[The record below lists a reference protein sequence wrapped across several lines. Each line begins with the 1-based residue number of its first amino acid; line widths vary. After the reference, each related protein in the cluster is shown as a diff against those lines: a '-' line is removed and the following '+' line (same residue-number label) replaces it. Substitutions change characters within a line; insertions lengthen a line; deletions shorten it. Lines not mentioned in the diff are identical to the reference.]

1 MLEEDQSKAM
11 EEVHTKGDQEPLDQ
25 VMEDDVANEEKVKVV
40 EDSLSKADWLS
51 KTHLLS
57 KASSSFSRWETLEE
71 DKSKN
76 CMPSAQSAHPARV
89 LSLLALNSHSLSK

>member
-1 MLEEDQSKAM
+1 MQ
-11 EEVHTKGDQEPLDQ
+11 
-25 VMEDDVANEEKVKVV
+25 ANEEKVKVV

-71 DKSKN
+71 DKSKI
-76 CMPSAQSAHPARV
+76 CMPSAQSAHPARA
-89 LSLLALNSHSLSK
+89 LSLLALSSHSLSN